1 MEVNYKDKYLKYKKK
16 YLEFKKN
23 FLGGTRVTRKKGPRP
38 IRQDPKSIHRKS
50 NDTKP
55 KKSDKIDP
63 NIKYE
68 PSEEDKEQEEYDAIH
83 DIKFSI
89 AGGLPYAILSAYYID
104 NHNDYLNKKI
114 SSDPNYIN
122 KLKMKIEDAINNYEY
137 ISYDEKKKKFISKI
151 RYNKNYR

>member
-23 FLGGTRVTRKKGPRP
+23 FLGGTKVTRKKGPRP
-38 IRQDPKSIHRKS
+38 IRQDPKYQDPKSRYRKS

-63 NIKYE
+63 NIKYG
-68 PSEEDKEQEEYDAIH
+68 PSEEDKEKEESDAVT

-104 NHNDYLNKKI
+104 NHNDYLNKI
-114 SSDPNYIN
+114 NRDPNYIN
-122 KLKMKIEDAINNYEY
+122 EL
-137 ISYDEKKKKFISKI
+137 KKKN
-151 RYNKNYR
+151 RRCH